1 MSGPL
6 NRLQM
11 AWRAAQDLKD
21 GEIVNL
27 GLGMPT
33 KVSEYLPGGREV
45 FFQSEN
51 GILGMGPAPAVEDPD
66 LKNAG
71 GQPVTVVQG
80 GALFDSNLS
89 FLMMTGGHLDMT
101 ILGAFQVSS
110 SGDLANWD
118 MNVPG
123 KGPLVGGAMDL
134 ACGAIAVRV
143 IMNHTTKRGAPC
155 LVETCTY
162 PLTGLGVVETVYTD
176 LAVVDITPSGFVVR
190 EMIEGIDIAALREKT
205 GAPIQAAQN
214 CGILTAPPIEVPAA

>member
-1 MSGPL
+1 MTGSL

-11 AWRAAQDLKD
+11 AWRAAQDLRD
-21 GEIVNL
+21 GEVVNL

-33 KVSEYLPGGREV
+33 KVAEYLPGDREV

-51 GILGMGPAPAVEDPD
+51 GILGMGPAPDIENPD

-101 ILGAFQVSS
+101 ILGAFQVSAA
-110 SGDLANWD
+110 GDLANWD

-143 IMNHTTKRGAPC
+143 IMNHTTKKGAPC
-155 LVETCTY
+155 LVEECSY
-162 PLTGLGVVETVYTD
+162 PLTGLKVVKTVYTD
-176 LAVVDITPSGFVVR
+176 IAVVDVTPSGFVAR
-190 EMIEGIDIAALREKT
+190 EMIEGMTIQALQEQT
-205 GAPIQAAQN
+205 GAPITAAQN
-214 CGILTAPPIEVPAA
+214 CGILSAPDLGDPE